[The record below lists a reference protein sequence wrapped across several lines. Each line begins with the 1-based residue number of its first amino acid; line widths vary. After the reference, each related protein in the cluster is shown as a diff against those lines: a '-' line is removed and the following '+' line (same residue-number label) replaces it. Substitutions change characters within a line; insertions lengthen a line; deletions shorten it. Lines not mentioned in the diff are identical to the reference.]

1 MNINEDIL
9 RASVSI
15 LSIAKLLY
23 DHGKLD
29 ILFDYIGSDTDLSWD
44 SQCLVEQC
52 ACQCVFQDTRIYHHE
67 GKKVSH
73 TEYEEDRDTFVL
85 RDPLL
90 NRFDQL
96 CREYE
101 AKYGISRIENNFVR
115 QMENAV
121 HVAMQFPN
129 YCYDYLWIDGTKD
142 RKGPKLVLFL
152 FEEFESYERIPE
164 ALCAILDAC
173 AYEIS
178 QLEEKLAQPADK
190 VIPLPLT
197 PSDEQKEAA

>member
-23 DHGKLD
+23 DHGKLNR
-29 ILFDYIGSDTDLSWD
+29 LFDYIGSDTDLSWD
-44 SQCLVEQC
+44 SQCLVERC
-52 ACQCVFQDTRIYHHE
+52 ACECVFEDTRVYYQE
-67 GKKVSH
+67 GKKVSR

-101 AKYGISRIENNFVR
+101 ARYGISRIENNFVR
-115 QMENAV
+115 QLEDTI
-121 HVAMQFPN
+121 HSAMQFPN
-129 YCYDYLWIDGTKD
+129 FCYDYLWMDGTKD

-152 FEEFESYERIPE
+152 FEEFDSYERIPE
-164 ALCAILDAC
+164 ALCTILDTCAC
-173 AYEIS
+173 EVS
-178 QLEEKLAQPADK
+178 QLENKLAQPQDK
-190 VIPLPLT
+190 AIPLPLT
-197 PSDEQKEAA
+197 SLSKQKEAA

>member
-23 DHGKLD
+23 DHGKLNR
-29 ILFDYIGSDTDLSWD
+29 LFDYIGSDTNLSWD

-52 ACQCVFQDTRIYHHE
+52 ACECVFQDTRIYHHE
-67 GKKVSH
+67 GKMVSH
-73 TEYEEDRDTFVL
+73 TEYEEDRDAFVL

-96 CREYE
+96 CRQYE
-101 AKYGISRIENNFVR
+101 TKYGISRIENNFVR
-115 QMENAV
+115 RMENAI
-121 HVAMQFPN
+121 HSAMQFPN
-129 YCYDYLWIDGTKD
+129 YCYDYRWMDGSKD

-152 FEEFESYERIPE
+152 FEEFDSYEKIPE
-164 ALCAILDAC
+164 ALCTILDAC
-173 AYEIS
+173 ACEIS
-178 QLEEKLAQPADK
+178 QLEKKLAQPADK
-190 VIPLPLT
+190 IIPLLLAPPT
-197 PSDEQKEAA
+197 EQKEAA